1 MSTPPPS
8 YRAVLSTPGVR
19 PAFLPS
25 IIGRLSLATSGLALV
40 LMLEQ
45 ATGSFAVAG
54 AITAALG
61 IANVI
66 ATPVRARLIDRRGQL
81 AILTA
86 LGALHALS
94 LIAFAV
100 FPAAPLPVLLVL
112 SVVAG
117 VSAPPFGATM
127 RVVWSEALPAGP
139 LRTRGFSLDAVAEE
153 VTFAVGPLVAA
164 ALVALSGP
172 VAALVLSAGC
182 VAVGTGLFVA
192 SGLSRQ
198 QRGSH
203 RFIADATTGPS
214 ARTPLRSRGFLPV
227 VIVMTAPGLIL
238 GAVELAAPALAVE
251 ADAPFLA
258 GILLALF
265 ASASAIGGLI
275 FGRLRLPGS
284 HAAQLLVLLGV
295 LVVCAGTA
303 GAIGGP
309 IAGAVGLVLGGL
321 CLAPLLIV
329 GYLSADELTDPRVRT
344 EASSWINTAVNLGA
358 AVGALVFGA
367 ITDAATPGCALA
379 ATALVAAAIG
389 VAVGPVLV
397 RHAGPPDAAPSTAPG
412 AAR

>member
-8 YRAVLSTPGVR
+8 YRAVLRAPGIR

-66 ATPVRARLIDRRGQL
+66 ATPVRARLIDRLGQL

-86 LGALHALS
+86 LGALHTLS

-112 SVVAG
+112 SIVAG
-117 VSAPPFGATM
+117 VSSPPFGATM
-127 RVVWSEALPAGP
+127 RVVWSDALPAGA

-203 RFIADATTGPS
+203 RATADEATSPK
-214 ARTPLRSRGFLPV
+214 ALTPLRSRGFVPV
-227 VIVMTAPGLIL
+227 VLVMTAPGLIL

-251 ADAPFLA
+251 AGASFLA

-265 ASASAIGGLI
+265 ASASAVGGLV
-275 FGRLRLPGS
+275 FGRLRLAGS
-284 HAAQLLVLLGV
+284 HAAQLLALLGV
-295 LVVCAGTA
+295 LVVCVGVA
-303 GAIGGP
+303 GAVGGP
-309 IAGAVGLVLGGL
+309 IAGAVGLLIGGL

-358 AVGALVFGA
+358 AVGALVFGV
-367 ITDAATPGCALA
+367 ITDAAGPGWALG
-379 ATALVAAAIG
+379 ATALTAAVVGLAVA
-389 VAVGPVLV
+389 PLLV
-397 RHAGPPDAAPSTAPG
+397 RRNDATG
-412 AAR
+412 RRRG